1 MADPL
6 ASPPPRGLAR
16 LRAVLGAPG
25 APALLVARSIGSLPI
40 GMAPLGILLLLRA
53 SGRSY
58 ALAGIADG
66 AYALGVAGS
75 SPLLGRLV
83 DRAGMGRVLAPLA
96 FAFPALL
103 AAVAVAGS
111 SGVPAVPIVALALA
125 AGAALPPLG
134 ACMRVLWPML
144 VSGAELRSAAFL
156 IDATLQEFA
165 FIGGPPL
172 LAAVVAL
179 ASPLAALLAAAGA
192 RRRRDAAVRGPRPRP
207 PRPDGLRR
215 WRAALGGACG
225 ACSLTSA
232 VLGGSF
238 GALEVAMPA
247 FCERHGARP
256 AAGVML
262 AAIALGSACGG
273 AAVGVRAAR
282 APAARRLV
290 AALLAYA
297 ALAVPLL
304 FAPSIPA
311 MVALAFV
318 CGHADRARLRRRLRA
333 ARSLHRAGRHDRD
346 VRLEHDGD
354 LRGRL
359 ARDGCR
365 RSADRG
371 RRVPRALGLAAA
383 LAAAAGV
390 LVALSARRRL
400 FARA

>member
-179 ASPLAALLAAAGA
+179 ASPLAALLGA
-192 RRRRDAAVRGPRPRP
+192 
-207 PRPDGLRR
+207 
-215 WRAALGGACG
+215 AALGGVGTLLFVARARGRHAPTAWAGG
-225 ACSLTSA
+225 ALRSGRVRRMLLTSA

-238 GALEVAMPA
+238 GALEIAMPA

-282 APAARRLV
+282 APAERRLV

-318 CGHADRARLRRRLRA
+318 SGTPIAPAFGGAYELLDRFTVPGAITETFAWNTTAIYAGASLGTAVGGALIA
-333 ARSLHRAGRHDRD
+333 AGGYRS
-346 VRLEHDGD
+346 
-354 LRGRL
+354 
-359 ARDGCR
+359 
-365 RSADRG
+365 
-371 RRVPRALGLAAA
+371 ALGLAAA

-390 LVALSARRRL
+390 LVALSARRRR